1 MTGQELAG
9 TDQHAASAALKERVA
24 LSSTAASAG
33 ITIVGPALGSR
44 PRTGRYS
51 CHDHDLSGYPNR
63 EQACG

>member
-33 ITIVGPALGSR
+33 ITGDRWPCSR
-44 PRTGRYS
+44 KPPTHWSIQLPRS
-51 CHDHDLSGYPNR
+51 
-63 EQACG
+63 